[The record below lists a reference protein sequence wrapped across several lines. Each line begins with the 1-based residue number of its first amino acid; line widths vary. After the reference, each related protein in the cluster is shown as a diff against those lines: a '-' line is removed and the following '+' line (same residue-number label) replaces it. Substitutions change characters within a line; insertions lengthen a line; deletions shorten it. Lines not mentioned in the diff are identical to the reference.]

1 MKDSIERL
9 QAEIDNLNVSLKS
22 EEEKNKLQ
30 EENFYNLTKQL
41 HQIQESFSELS
52 EELEL
57 LKLNKKAIMREMD
70 ILLKDKLKIERLCQ
84 EQSNEIERGIILI
97 KNYL

>member
-1 MKDSIERL
+1 MKDSIEKL

-97 KNYL
+97 ENYL

>member
-1 MKDSIERL
+1 VKDSIERL

-22 EEEKNKLQ
+22 EKEKNKLQ

-41 HQIQESFSELS
+41 HQIQESFSALS

-97 KNYL
+97 ENYL

>member
-1 MKDSIERL
+1 VKDSIERL

-97 KNYL
+97 ENYL

>member
-97 KNYL
+97 ENYL

>member
-41 HQIQESFSELS
+41 HQIQESFSALS

-57 LKLNKKAIMREMD
+57 LKFNKKAIMREMD
-70 ILLKDKLKIERLCQ
+70 ILLKGKLKIH
-84 EQSNEIERGIILI
+84 
-97 KNYL
+97 